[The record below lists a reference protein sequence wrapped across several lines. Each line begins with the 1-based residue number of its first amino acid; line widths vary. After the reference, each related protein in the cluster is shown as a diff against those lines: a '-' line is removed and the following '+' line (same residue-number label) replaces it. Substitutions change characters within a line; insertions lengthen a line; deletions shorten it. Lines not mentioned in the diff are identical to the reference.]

1 MAETAHERGD
11 RLVIMHGMS
20 ARVLRGLQRGLTVDP
35 HLGAPIADNLP
46 QGTMV
51 MVGYEEQERIINLG
65 KGVSHA

>member
-1 MAETAHERGD
+1 MADTEHERGD

-20 ARVLRGLQRGLTVDP
+20 ARVLRGLQRGLPVDP
-35 HLGAPIADNLP
+35 QVGAPIADSLP

-51 MVGYEEQERIINLG
+51 MVGYEEQEKIIHLG